1 MSFASGIYKGWVEHH
16 RFVPKTHCFRYKV
29 FMMYLDLDEVPHLF
43 NNNLLWSYEKS
54 NIACFKRSDYY
65 GDVNKSLKDEII
77 ELVKNATN
85 RDVNGPVRLLTNIRY
100 FGYCFNP
107 VSFYYCFK
115 SDGVAV
121 QAIVTHITNTPWGEN
136 FAYVHDLDGERS
148 IKTTK
153 NGSIYTFELAKKFH
167 VSPFMPMDIHYEW
180 AFKNAGNQLLVHMKN
195 FKNNEE
201 LFNATLAV
209 QREEMSNAQLNWL
222 LITYPMMTLK
232 VLVGIYWNATLLWLK
247 RVPFYSHPSR

>member
-1 MSFASGIYKGWVEHH
+1 MSLASGIYKGWIEHH
-16 RFVPKTHCFRYKV
+16 RFVPKTHSFRYKV

-65 GDVNKSLKDEII
+65 GDVNKPLKDEVIK
-77 ELVKNATN
+77 LVKNATN
-85 RDVNGPVRLLTNIRY
+85 REVTGPVRLLTNMRY

-115 SDGVAV
+115 SDGVAI
-121 QAIVTHITNTPWGEN
+121 QAIVTHISNTPWGEN
-136 FAYVHDLDGERS
+136 FAYVHDLDAEKSTR
-148 IKTTK
+148 TTK
-153 NGSIYTFELAKKFH
+153 NGEIYTFKLAKKFH
-167 VSPFMPMDIHYEW
+167 VSPFMPMDIQYEW
-180 AFKNAGNQLLVHMKN
+180 AFRNEGSQLLVHMKN
-195 FKNNEE
+195 FKNNEQ

-209 QREEMSNAQLNWL
+209 QREEMSNAHLNWL
-222 LITYPMMTLK
+222 LVTYPLMTLK

-247 RVPFYSHPSR
+247 RVPFYSHPSH